1 MPSENFSF
9 VPGEGRGRG
18 ERRMFCAVHGG
29 RSAMFPVTAKEALRP
44 APEFFPFALSSRNLP
59 FSHEKTK
66 RCNALSSVLPEGG
79 KAMFPPFFPLTRRR
93 RALHSRGIRAS
104 SRRGLFPDFPASV
117 NLFSYAGPGFPR
129 EEGAGKGFLH
139 GEQHVRRYGKG
150 KFVHAHEGAA

>member
-29 RSAMFPVTAKEALRP
+29 AERHVPRDCQRGSP
-44 APEFFPFALSSRNLP
+44 ACAGIFPFALSSRNLP